1 MATLVGQCLAS
12 HSSQDG
18 KAAQGW
24 DAGGQLWCV
33 PALKQLHFST

>member
-1 MATLVGQCLAS
+1 MATLLGWCLAS

-24 DAGGQLWCV
+24 DDGDQLWRV